1 MESDFDFDADEP
13 GPTGRKFRVVKPTE
27 RISTHSELF
36 VFFFMENGTDLFFTN
51 KMVKKMRN
59 DIRLTL

>member
-36 VFFFMENGTDLFFTN
+36 VFFLR
-51 KMVKKMRN
+51 KMVPIFFLQTKW
-59 DIRLTL
+59 

>member
-36 VFFFMENGTDLFFTN
+36 VFFYGKWYRSFFYRRNG
-51 KMVKKMRN
+51 KK
-59 DIRLTL
+59 DAETTSD